1 MAKKSVQKYYV
12 VWQGIEPG
20 IYSSWA
26 ACQNQIKGYQNAL
39 YKSYLTKAEAEK
51 AYEGG
56 WESPQAKHTTRV
68 LSQDWREHVPL
79 DCIAVDAACEG
90 NPGNMEYR
98 GVDLASGQVI
108 FHVGPLAEGTNNIG
122 EFLAIV
128 HALALLSKQ
137 NNTKTTIVTDSK
149 TAISWVRRKLA
160 NTKLTWNSR
169 NEPIRQLL
177 IRARKWLQ
185 ENPHYPNPIVKW
197 ETEKW
202 GEIPADFG
210 RK

>member
-56 WESPQAKHTTRV
+56 WESPQGKHTTRV
-68 LSQDWREHVPL
+68 LVQDWRDHVPQ

-149 TAISWVRRKLA
+149 TTIS
-160 NTKLTWNSR
+160 
-169 NEPIRQLL
+169 
-177 IRARKWLQ
+177 
-185 ENPHYPNPIVKW
+185 
-197 ETEKW
+197 
-202 GEIPADFG
+202 
-210 RK
+210 